1 MKAMKKTYP
10 LQVEGKHPDRV
21 LDALKHDL
29 RKYVRRERRRDLPE
43 GVDFWDFACRC
54 GLSQEESEPVHL
66 AELNARVDAV
76 AQAGASQVYV
86 EILARHGHRKARVPA
101 PQALPSPDETAD

>member
-1 MKAMKKTYP
+1 MKKTYP

-43 GVDFWDFACRC
+43 GVDFWDFACRV
-54 GLSQEESEPVHL
+54 GRNEQEAQPVHL
-66 AELNARVDAV
+66 AALNGQVDEV
-76 AQAGASQVYV
+76 AKAGATQVYV
-86 EILARHGHRKARVPA
+86 EILTRHGHRKARSLVPTESA
-101 PQALPSPDETAD
+101 STDEAAD